1 MATCA
6 IQACASCGHADTVRP
21 LPLAVPKPWAP
32 AKRQKALAICDRYG
46 VDLRTVAL
54 QFAAAPQVVSA
65 VIPGARTAEQ
75 ARANASSMRVAIPSA
90 VWEALKRE
98 GVIEADAP
106 VPAAR

>member
-1 MATCA
+1 MAWICA
-6 IQACASCGHADTVRP
+6 PSRCNLLRP
-21 LPLAVPKPWAP
+21 
-32 AKRQKALAICDRYG
+32 
-46 VDLRTVAL
+46 
-54 QFAAAPQVVSA
+54 PQVVSA

-75 ARANASSMRVAIPSA
+75 ARANATSMRVTIPSA